1 MKTHLFSIRAATL
14 AQGDEEYHLVCLRKG
29 RRECVDSKAIAQV
42 SGNGSEVSANLL
54 GGVGGSLGTPL
65 TG

>member
-1 MKTHLFSIRAATL
+1 M